1 MVVATTHKSGGTTS
15 KLSKKDALKICSK
28 CKNRNSAKCVFSDIE
43 GSRKDT
49 IIVPKCMMSLNKVN
63 EKSSFTNEKSSF
75 TNEKSSFTN
84 SDLSTKNGTVWGERT
99 FTPNEDRH
107 LAADSFTKN
116 DIMQGEKMIRS
127 PPMRK
132 VRSPLVSTQEMNDL
146 VLTPLDWEIIEYLQ
160 DDMHV
165 RGISNGIGRSQ
176 STISYRVKRMEKA
189 GLLHA
194 TKGVYGS
201 KLYKLSK
208 DLFTQMNESLIY
220 NEERYQATDFT
231 AHVMTFKYP
240 ILCGIQPKSKNDY
253 KMNNWMGYVFK
264 FNDHVIRTTPSSVL
278 IDINLDLGA
287 GSISDLILKY
297 MDVAQPYILN
307 FAKQHK
313 LDMGVPMECRSP
325 HYTIEDTAI
334 SQILTERGEFK
345 TKGMGLS
352 FDKSKSTGDLEMG
365 EKSARAFEFTLNK
378 LPRITDKINSKL
390 SELNQTTTEEFTKT
404 QSTLDQISDDV
415 SGLYVLLQMK
425 HENDK
430 LREDYKE
437 MLDLMKSQIDPKQSS
452 SDQHTSKITVNDTMQ
467 IYG

>member
-1 MVVATTHKSGGTTS
+1 MVVETTHNSGSSTS
-15 KLSKKDALKICSK
+15 EISKKDALQICSK
-28 CKNRNSAKCVFSDIE
+28 CKNSDSAKCVFSDIE
-43 GSRKDT
+43 GSQKDI
-49 IIVPKCMMSLNKVN
+49 IIVPKCMVSLNKVN
-63 EKSSFTNEKSSF
+63 EESSFTNEKSSF
-75 TNEKSSFTN
+75 TNEECSFTN
-84 SDLSTKNGTVWGERT
+84 ADLIAKNDTAQGERT
-99 FTPNEDRH
+99 FTPNEERH
-107 LAADSFTKN
+107 LADDSFTKN
-116 DIMQGEKMIRS
+116 DTAQGVQTLRS
-127 PPMRK
+127 PPMRN
-132 VRSPLVSTQEMNDL
+132 VRSPQGYVQEMNDL

-194 TKGVYGS
+194 TKGVYGT

-208 DLFTQMNESLIY
+208 DLFTQMNESLIH
-220 NEERYQATDFT
+220 NEERYPATDFT
-231 AHVMTFKYP
+231 AHVMTFKFP
-240 ILCGIQPKSKNDY
+240 ILNGVQPKSKKSY
-253 KMNNWMGYVFK
+253 KMKNWVGYVFK
-264 FNDHVIRTTPSSVL
+264 FNDHVIRTTPVSIL

-287 GSISDLILKY
+287 GSINDLILKY
-297 MDVAQPYILN
+297 MDVAQPYTQN
-307 FAKQHK
+307 FAQQHK
-313 LDMGVPMECRSP
+313 LDLGAPMECRSP

-352 FDKSKSTGDLEMG
+352 FDQSKSTGDLEMG
-365 EKSARAFEFTLNK
+365 ERSARAFEFTLNK
-378 LPRITDKINSKL
+378 LPHITDKINSKL
-390 SELNQTTTEEFTKT
+390 GELNQTTSEEFSKT
-404 QSTLDQISDDV
+404 QSTLEQISDDV

-437 MLDLMKSQIDPKQSS
+437 MLDLMKSQVDPKQSI
-452 SDQHTSKITVNDTMQ
+452 SDQGTSKITINDTMQ